1 MANLEAS
8 VETQHYEET
17 QLEETQPL
25 EDTQFET
32 RVEGQ
37 ADSPGKVEQKMA
49 EVASSLENLQN
60 KWLGASGDPANPVAN
75 GVEQLERINAQLE
88 SIQGNTRTAATK
100 IGNVELRQSHGSS
113 SHDPQACIRHSAS
126 YAKGESSHIS
136 DETIKNLAVIE
147 QTQEPAKGAS
157 YGKIFLAKDYRR
169 SENVATV
176 CQKRLQDSCGCISP
190 ARKQGSPRDP

>member
-1 MANLEAS
+1 MA
-8 VETQHYEET
+8 TQHYEET

-37 ADSPGKVEQKMA
+37 ADSPGKVEQKVA
-49 EVASSLENLQN
+49 EVASSLENLQT

-75 GVEQLERINAQLE
+75 GVEQLERISAQLE
-88 SIQGNTRTAATK
+88 SIQGNAETAATK
-100 IGNVELRQSHGSS
+100 IGNVKLRQSHASS

-126 YAKGESSHIS
+126 YAKGESSNIS
-136 DETIKNLAVIE
+136 DETITNLAAIKE
-147 QTQEPAKGAS
+147 AEPAKGTG
-157 YGKIFLAKDYRR
+157 YGKIFLGKDYRR
-169 SENVATV
+169 SEHVATV
-176 CQKRLQDSCGCISP
+176 VQKRLQDSCGCISP